1 VSIIDFYAGFGGQN
15 APWQIW
21 SHFTTGE
28 DLSVT
33 IPEAWAEL
41 IHPLNETHFDTLDDR
56 HYDISK
62 DAHRWAPLGKKV
74 LIIDVDTR
82 LDTSKGS
89 MLGKGRPLTRDTIKP
104 RTAGIINHFH
114 YALVHGYD
122 YRLVRAPEFQDRHQT
137 WVKVPIAQEALKSY
151 DFVVF
156 LDADAIFNYVQIPL
170 EWLLSLWDIT
180 PQTLV
185 AMAEDPHSAR
195 NSDAKGWVM
204 WNTGFSIAQ
213 QSERTQELYQRW
225 LDCPTESGRY
235 ENCTKWAYDWAHE
248 QAAFANHVR
257 YDYDV
262 NKDIRAISCQ
272 DGNGMPGSHGGAGCN
287 GVFVRHYWI
296 GKDQTIRDLYELFSE
311 DKVRELQR
319 FFHERIDDYFL
330 DLSQHT
336 YPLKDVVF

>member
-1 VSIIDFYAGFGGQN
+1 
-15 APWQIW
+15 
-21 SHFTTGE
+21 
-28 DLSVT
+28 VT

-296 GKDQTIRDLYELFSE
+296 GKDQTIRDLYELLSE